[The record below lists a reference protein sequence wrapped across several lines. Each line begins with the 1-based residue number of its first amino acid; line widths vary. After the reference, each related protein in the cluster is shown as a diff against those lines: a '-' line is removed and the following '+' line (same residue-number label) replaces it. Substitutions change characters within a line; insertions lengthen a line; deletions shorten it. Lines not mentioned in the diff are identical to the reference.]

1 MRIAWKAL
9 GLLAG
14 LVGCGGGGG
23 EPAPGGESVRKPVAP
38 VPAAAGAPE
47 IAGPH
52 VHKNLAVYVVRGK
65 TTDPRDYITLDE
77 GLAAKTV
84 TVLEQGG
91 REGQDQAEV
100 SKLEVENR
108 SDRWLFLQ
116 AGDIVKGGKQ
126 DRTIGIDIAIAP
138 KSPPKAIDTFCVEH
152 GRWARGAQGLAFGA
166 NTSLASSNAMRMSI
180 QGEKDQG
187 RVWEEV
193 SKQEQ
198 KAVFALRASLPSAE
212 RGAPPGGGT
221 AGDPTPA
228 AQSMSQRGTRLSRGS
243 EPPPDESFQQAV
255 AAQRQTL
262 SASGTYNAIVE
273 QKDIREGR
281 EAYVKA
287 LMPAIGGT
295 QDALG
300 IVVAVN
306 GEVLAADV
314 YGSAALF
321 RKLSRKLLDAYALE
335 ALLALDPEKSAAAPP
350 PAKDV
355 RAFLAKADE
364 AEAKDEA
371 LAESMHRRTRDAAKA
386 VLYEYNDA
394 ETKGRSAPLHRNY
407 LAK

>member
-1 MRIAWKAL
+1 MRAAWKAI

-14 LVGCGGGGG
+14 LAGCGGGGG
-23 EPAPGGESVRKPVAP
+23 EPAPGGESGRKPETPA
-38 VPAAAGAPE
+38 PAAAGAPE

-77 GLAAKTV
+77 GLAAGTV
-84 TVLEQGG
+84 AVLEKGG
-91 REGQDQAEV
+91 REGQDRAEV

-138 KSPPKAIDTFCVEH
+138 KSPPKAVDSFCVEH
-152 GRWARGAQGLAFGA
+152 GRWTQGTQGLAFGA
-166 NTSLASSNAMRMSI
+166 NSAIASSNSMRYSI
-180 QGEKDQG
+180 QGEKNQG

-193 SKQEQ
+193 SKQEK
-198 KAVFALRASLPSAE
+198 KAVTVLMADASPSGRVALPGEAAS
-212 RGAPPGGGT
+212 AP
-221 AGDPTPA
+221 APA
-228 AQSMSQRGTRLSRGS
+228 SQPMSQRGARTAQGNERSG
-243 EPPPDESFQQAV
+243 DFQQAAV
-255 AAQRQTL
+255 AQGPVL

-273 QKDIREGR
+273 NKDIREGR

-287 LMPAIGGT
+287 LMPALEGT
-295 QDALG
+295 PDALG

-306 GEVLAADV
+306 GEILAADV

-335 ALLALDPEKSAAAPP
+335 ALLARDPEKPAAAPP
-350 PAKDV
+350 PAKNV
-355 RAFLAKADE
+355 QTFLAKTDE
-364 AEAKDEA
+364 AEAKDET
-371 LAESMHRRTRDAAKA
+371 LAGSMHRRTRDAAKA

-394 ETKGRSAPLHRNY
+394 ETKGASAPLHRNY